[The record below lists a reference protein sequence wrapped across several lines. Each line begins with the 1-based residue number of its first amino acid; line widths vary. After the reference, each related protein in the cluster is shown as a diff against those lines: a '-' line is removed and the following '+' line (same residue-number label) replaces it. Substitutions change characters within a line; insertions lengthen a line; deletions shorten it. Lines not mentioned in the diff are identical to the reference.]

1 MTKLPMPEQP
11 VGKFDGKTGK
21 WTLTE
26 AWAVRVNTN
35 SLRVMILHGFKSDG
49 ASIPRWLWPVVGPRL
64 AAKTFPAALLHD
76 ALYESKLFARWFAD
90 AEFYRLLVGFGAG
103 RLKARLY
110 WLAVRVFGGVFW
122 KRISEQDVKATRHLV
137 KVYSVD

>member
-1 MTKLPMPEQP
+1 MTIPLPDEPIGKLNR
-11 VGKFDGKTGK
+11 KTGK
-21 WTLTE
+21 WKLTE
-26 AWAVRVNTN
+26 AWPVQLRKNN
-35 SLRVMILHGFKSDG
+35 LRVMILPGFESDG
-49 ASIPRWLWPVVGPRL
+49 ASIPRPLWPLVGPRYD
-64 AAKTFPAALLHD
+64 AKTFPAALLHD

-103 RLKARLY
+103 RVKARLY

-137 KVYSVD
+137 KVYNVV